1 MANIAAHTLMFLSAV
16 LFAIMLE
23 ADVTATMII
32 GLLLFICVVSLG
44 RFMTLRTWVAVCC
57 ALCSASVAVPV
68 WITLLPVLAADMGYR
83 LFSTDVGRSRRLTFV
98 SLPVIATFAV
108 AFRRISEQA
117 ALTQDSTAHTL
128 WSVPTFMCLALVVLT
143 ALAALAG
150 ATYAKGQA
158 AFRRYRALADAQR
171 ERLRR
176 SRSRISDMEAAR
188 SADMQRARLNE
199 RTRIAREIHDNVGH
213 LLTRAIMLTNADE
226 VVARSTGDNMHAKQF
241 EEIAGALDEAMTM
254 IRRSVHDL
262 KDEGTDFTAMIEDA
276 TSVTGDARVQV
287 HVTNGITQPP
297 SNVAHCF
304 AAVVR
309 EALTNTMRHSNAT
322 QVNVKLVDLPGLWQ
336 LIVQDNGGVI
346 KRNARHTAQ
355 MRGIGLTDIEE
366 RARVLNGSAVCGPYG
381 AGWRVFVSVPKE
393 SRNTNRVHEQIL

>member
-1 MANIAAHTLMFLSAV
+1 MANVAAHTLMFLSAV
-16 LFAIMLE
+16 LFAVMLE
-23 ADVTATMII
+23 TDVTATMII

-68 WITLLPVLAADMGYR
+68 WIALLPVLAADMGYR
-83 LFSTDVGRSRRLTFV
+83 LVSADAGRSRRLTFAG
-98 SLPVIATFAV
+98 LPGIVAFAI

-117 ALTQDSTAHTL
+117 ALTQGSTAQAL
-128 WSVPTFMCLALVVLT
+128 WSVPTFMCLALVVLS

-150 ATYAKGQA
+150 AIYAKEQA
-158 AFRRYRALADAQR
+158 AFRRYRALADMQR

-176 SRSRISDMEAAR
+176 SRSRIAGMEASR
-188 SADMQRARLNE
+188 VADMRRARLSE

-213 LLTRAIMLTNADE
+213 LLTRAIMLTNADK

-276 TSVTGDARVQV
+276 TSVAQDSRMQVRVA
-287 HVTNGITQPP
+287 NGIEQPP

-304 AAVVR
+304 TAVVR
-309 EALTNTMRHSNAT
+309 EALTNTVRHGNAT

-336 LIVQDNGGVI
+336 LIVQDDGGAPERRAGVANG
-346 KRNARHTAQ
+346 AAHT
-355 MRGIGLTDIEE
+355 RGIGLTDIEE
-366 RARVLNGSAVCGPYG
+366 RAHALNGSAVCGPYG
-381 AGWRVFVSVPKE
+381 PGWRVFVSIPKG
-393 SRNTNRVHEQIL
+393 SQSA

>member
-128 WSVPTFMCLALVVLT
+128 WLSL
-143 ALAALAG
+143 
-150 ATYAKGQA
+150 
-158 AFRRYRALADAQR
+158 
-171 ERLRR
+171 
-176 SRSRISDMEAAR
+176 
-188 SADMQRARLNE
+188 
-199 RTRIAREIHDNVGH
+199 IH
-213 LLTRAIMLTNADE
+213 I
-226 VVARSTGDNMHAKQF
+226 
-241 EEIAGALDEAMTM
+241 
-254 IRRSVHDL
+254 
-262 KDEGTDFTAMIEDA
+262 
-276 TSVTGDARVQV
+276 
-287 HVTNGITQPP
+287 
-297 SNVAHCF
+297 
-304 AAVVR
+304 
-309 EALTNTMRHSNAT
+309 
-322 QVNVKLVDLPGLWQ
+322 
-336 LIVQDNGGVI
+336 
-346 KRNARHTAQ
+346 
-355 MRGIGLTDIEE
+355 
-366 RARVLNGSAVCGPYG
+366 
-381 AGWRVFVSVPKE
+381 
-393 SRNTNRVHEQIL
+393 